1 MEREERLSTEFEMCQ
16 ALSKEKLHEERDVDK
31 FLEMCNFQEHQ
42 NYRNEDLTQGS
53 SSEETEQVNE
63 VYRQKSEFDFPYF
76 IKKNIDVNVVWFV
89 SIKLFK

>member
-1 MEREERLSTEFEMCQ
+1 MEREERFSTEFEMCQ

-31 FLEMCNFQEHQ
+31 FLDMCNFQDQLHY
-42 NYRNEDLTQGS
+42 NDPTQGS
-53 SSEETEQVNE
+53 SSEETEQINE
-63 VYRQKSEFDFPYF
+63 VYRQKSEFNFSYF

>member
-1 MEREERLSTEFEMCQ
+1 MCQ

-31 FLEMCNFQEHQ
+31 FLEMCNVQDQ
-42 NYRNEDLTQGS
+42 RNYRDEDPTQGS
-53 SSEETEQVNE
+53 SSEEAEQTNE